1 MILPKAVVRAA
12 VVALCASSALAAGR
26 RGRRGAPPP
35 THEDVK
41 YDTKH
46 KRNVLDFWQAKSA
59 KPTPVVVWFHGG
71 GFKMGDKAG
80 IRRSNPAAIREFLD
94 RGVSFASCNY
104 PFLGDA
110 SYIEIMRHCA
120 RAIQFL
126 RSKQREWNIDP
137 KRMGAFG
144 ASAGALISEWIGYNS
159 DVARRQSRDRV
170 DRFSSSLAVVGGL
183 MQPMGTDFFVTPKMR
198 RGGPPLFLHTNC
210 PPSDGIHHPKYAKMI
225 KARADKLRIPAE
237 LYGGNKNDIPPPP
250 EGESALSAQ
259 LKFFCK
265 HLGVKLPAKKWAR

>member
-1 MILPKAVVRAA
+1 MILQKVIVRAA

-26 RGRRGAPPP
+26 RRSRRGGAPPP

-46 KRNVLDFWQAKSA
+46 KRNVLDFWQAKSG

-71 GFKMGDKAG
+71 GFKQGDKAG
-80 IRRSNPAAIREFLD
+80 IRRSNSAAIREFLEH
-94 RGVSFASCNY
+94 GVSFASCNY
-104 PFLGDA
+104 PFLEDA
-110 SYIEIMRHCA
+110 SYFEIMRHCA

-126 RSKQREWNIDP
+126 RSKQKEWNIDP
-137 KRMGAFG
+137 TRMGAFG
-144 ASAGALISEWIGYNS
+144 ASAGALISEWIAYHGE
-159 DVARRQSRDRV
+159 VANRRSRDRV

-183 MQPMGTDFFVTPKMR
+183 MQPMGTDFLVMPQMR
-198 RGGPPLFLHTNC
+198 RGGPPLFLYTNC
-210 PPSDGIHHPKYAKMI
+210 PPSDGVHHPKYAKMI

-237 LYGGNKNDIPPPP
+237 LYGGNRNDIPPPP
-250 EGESALSAQ
+250 EGESALSVQ

-265 HLGVKLPAKKWAR
+265 HLGVKHPAKK